1 MLNFTPLQFFL
12 MHAIRLGFS
21 LLFLTFFLYPHTVF
35 TQPQDLSTSRLLLEI
50 QSLSTCG
57 SVLYIAAH
65 PDDENTRL
73 ISWLVNDKQ
82 YRTAYLSLT
91 RGDGG
96 QNLIGDE
103 QGIALGHIRSHE
115 LLQARKVDG
124 AKQYFT
130 RAYDFGYSKSPEE
143 TLKLWNEDQVME
155 DMVRVIREFRP
166 DVIICRFPSTGEGGH
181 GHHTA
186 SALLAEKAIVAAAD
200 PTQYPGQLNTLQ
212 TWKAERL
219 LWNTFNFGTRNTTSP
234 DQLQVEVGGYN
245 SLLGKS
251 YGEIAAESR
260 SCHSSQAFGTAR
272 NRGSI
277 TEFFKTIKGS
287 KPDKSLMEGIDLSWN
302 RFDASGEIQAAIV
315 RLLAYPEV
323 WITNPVSRIPELI
336 SLHNLIRSNPTIPSV
351 WKQQTL
357 EKLNKLILGFH
368 GLYAE
373 CTTAQAFVS
382 PGDSLTFSFSAVQ
395 RVMNPFIQLKQISLN
410 GFTEKIDSSMPPSK
424 LFTRKVS
431 IQVPAELSAEQA
443 YWIQQPIQQNM
454 FQVKS
459 ELNPTLPV
467 SKPLL
472 NLQLTLKLG
481 SGDEDSFTLTQEIPV
496 MHKVLDPSKGEVYLP
511 LYISPPATLNFT
523 EPCYVFTD
531 AYKKGKTVSVKVK
544 AFKNQVKGSV
554 RLDLPEG
561 WKCVPTTQ
569 SVSLALTQEEQ
580 LLEFQVIPPMGTRN
594 NQSKVIKASIE
605 IEGKLWNQ
613 SFQLIEYPH
622 IPRLVQF
629 NPAEAILMEVQL
641 ESKLQK
647 VGYITG
653 AGDKIPQALR
663 ECGIQVDEIS
673 EANILNK
680 NLSQYQA
687 IITGIRAWNTET
699 KLKTWQASLLAYVNQ
714 GGVLLIQYNTSSSLV
729 VPELGPYPM
738 KITRE
743 RITDETAAPL
753 LKLPMDA
760 ALTYPNKISEKDFEG
775 WVQER
780 GLYFGESA
788 DSLCRK
794 PLAFADPGEK
804 EQNGGLLIMNSG
816 KGQFIYTGLAFFRQ
830 LPAGV
835 PGAYRL
841 FINLLH
847 LPK

>member
-1 MLNFTPLQFFL
+1 MR
-12 MHAIRLGFS
+12 AVRLGFS
-21 LLFLTFFLYPHTVF
+21 LLFFTFFLHPSTGF
-35 TQPQDLSTSRLLLEI
+35 TQTQDLSNSRLLHEL

-73 ISWLVNDKQ
+73 ISYLVNEKH

-115 LLQARKVDG
+115 LMQARKIDG

-143 TLKLWNEDQVME
+143 TLKLWNEDQVLE
-155 DMVRVIREFRP
+155 DMVRVIREFQP

-186 SALLAEKAIVAAAD
+186 SALLAEKAFIAAGD
-200 PTQYPGQLNTLQ
+200 PAKFPGQLNTLQ
-212 TWKAERL
+212 PWKAERL

-277 TEFFKTIKGS
+277 IEFFKTIQGT
-287 KPDKSLMEGIDLSWN
+287 KPEKSLMDGIDLSWN

-315 RLLAYPEV
+315 RLQAYPEI
-323 WITNPVSRIPELI
+323 WITHPVNRIPELI
-336 SLHNLIRSNPTIPSV
+336 ILHNLIRSNPQIPIV
-351 WKQQTL
+351 WKQRTL

-368 GLYAE
+368 GWYAE
-373 CTTAQAFVS
+373 CTTNQAFVS

-410 GFTEKIDSSMPPSK
+410 GYTEKIDSTMPPAKIFS
-424 LFTRKVS
+424 RKAS
-431 IQVPAELSAEQA
+431 LQVPSDLPAEQA
-443 YWIQQPIQQNM
+443 FWLQEPIQQNM
-454 FQVKS
+454 FQVQS
-459 ELNPTLPV
+459 NLNPTLPV

-472 NLQLTLKLG
+472 NLQLTLELG
-481 SGDEDSFTLTQEIPV
+481 SGGEDSFILTQEIPV
-496 MHKVLDPSKGEVYLP
+496 LHKVLDPSKGEVYQP

-531 AYKKGKTVSVKVK
+531 AHKKGKTVSIKVK
-544 AFKNQVKGSV
+544 AFKNQVNGTV
-554 RLDLPEG
+554 RLNLPEG
-561 WKCVPTTQ
+561 WRSLPNSH

-580 LLEFQVIPPMGTRN
+580 LLEFQIIPPSGTRN
-594 NQSKVIKASIE
+594 NQRKTLQASIE

-641 ESKLQK
+641 ENKLQK
-647 VGYITG
+647 VGYIAG

-663 ECGIQVDEIS
+663 ECGIRVEEIS

-699 KLKTWQASLLAYVNQ
+699 KLKTWQSALFSYVNQ
-714 GGVLLIQYNTSSSLV
+714 GGVLLIQYNTSNNLV
-729 VPELGPYPM
+729 VPELGPHPM
-738 KITRE
+738 KLTRE

-753 LKLPMDA
+753 FKLPNDV
-760 ALTYPNKISEKDFEG
+760 ALNHPNKITESDFLS

-804 EQNGGLLIMNSG
+804 ERNGGLLIMDYG
-816 KGQFIYTGLAFFRQ
+816 KGRFIYTGLAFFRQ

-847 LPK
+847 PPK